1 MARQARLLTPLLQDN
16 PDRPTRKWAV
26 YYRKV
31 VMRPRDPKKPT
42 EGECR
47 AFKTD
52 RAFFPDEATAR
63 RFISEKQAEADTLGA
78 GALILTDSI
87 KREALECLEKLRAF
101 VGRDGKTPTLSD
113 AVAVYIREERL
124 AESDKKVGQAV
135 RECLSAKRK
144 EGKGLRYLQ
153 QFEIN
158 LRKFTKRFGDRP
170 LGSVKDYEIEKWL
183 DDQYK
188 GGKGLAPTTRNN
200 LLTYVIAFYSWC
212 VEEGRTAQHPA
223 TRIKYLKLRRHSD
236 DDSSQGRLLT
246 PDQLKVILADCPD
259 EFRPTLCLLA
269 FAGVRCAEMARLRWT
284 HLKNDST
291 TLFLNRG
298 ITKTDEGRSTPIPE
312 AVARYLERHRPE
324 EGDDGFIFKGCRDD
338 AVKDM
343 SDAEEARRDV
353 NRVTRLNVRL
363 TRLKK
368 SVRKHF
374 PWPSNALRASALS
387 YRVQLT
393 GSTDRTAEEMGNSKT
408 ILKRTYQELTTEAE
422 AKEWF
427 ATDPDYISRFSSQE
441 ILRYIEGKAV
451 GMKLARKAKK
461 VKEAVEEEERHD
473 YEPLTE
479 EEMREAIAQEP
490 EVMITTAETLPDWLI
505 DPKKAKAIRKRKT
518 EKAKEAVGRI
528 DVTTEDML
536 PAYLNPEKAKL
547 FKATKAKKK

>member
-16 PDRPTRKWAV
+16 PDRPSRKWAV

-31 VMRPRDPKKPT
+31 VMRPRDPRKPT

-52 RAFFPDEATAR
+52 RAFFPDETTAR
-63 RFISEKQAEADTLGA
+63 RFISEKQAEADALGS
-78 GALILTDSI
+78 GALILTDSL

-113 AVAVYIREERL
+113 AVAVFIREERL

-135 RECLSAKRK
+135 RECLSAKQK
-144 EGKGLRYLQ
+144 EGKSLRYLQ

-158 LRKFTKRFGDRP
+158 LRKFTNRFGDRP

-200 LLTYVIAFYSWC
+200 LLTYVVAFYSWC

-236 DDSSQGRLLT
+236 DDSFQGRLLT
-246 PDQLKVILADCPD
+246 PDQLKVIIADCPD
-259 EFRPTLCLLA
+259 DFRPTLCLLA
-269 FAGVRCAEMARLRWT
+269 FAGVRVAEMARLRWK
-284 HLKNDST
+284 HLQKDSQV
-291 TLFLNRG
+291 LFLNRG
-298 ITKTDEGRSTPIPE
+298 ITKTDEGRTTPIPE
-312 AVARYLERHRPE
+312 GVARYLEKHRPE
-324 EGDDGFIFKGCRDD
+324 GDDDGFIFKGCRDD
-338 AVKDM
+338 SVKDL
-343 SDAEEARRDV
+343 SAEAEARRDV

-363 TRLKK
+363 NRLKK

-374 PWPSNALRASALS
+374 AWSNNALRVSALS
-387 YRVQLT
+387 YRAQTT

-408 ILKRTYQELTTEAE
+408 ILKRAYQELTTEAE

-427 ATDPDYISRFSSQE
+427 ATDPDYISRFSAQE

-461 VKEAVEEEERHD
+461 AQEAVEEEGYD
-473 YEPLTE
+473 DPSDLLTE
-479 EEMREAIAQEP
+479 EEMREAIEQAK
-490 EVMITTAETLPDWLI
+490 
-505 DPKKAKAIRKRKT
+505 PKKPKGRK
-518 EKAKEAVGRI
+518 E
-528 DVTTEDML
+528 
-536 PAYLNPEKAKL
+536 
-547 FKATKAKKK
+547 

>member
-158 LRKFTKRFGDRP
+158 LRKFTTRFGDRP

-188 GGKGLAPTTRNN
+188 RGNGGKGLAPKTRNV
-200 LLTYVIAFYSWC
+200 LLTYVVAFYSWC

-269 FAGVRCAEMARLRWT
+269 FAGVRCAEMARLRWS

-298 ITKTDEGRSTPIPE
+298 ITKTDEGRMTPIPE
-312 AVARYLERHRPE
+312 AVARYLEKHRPE

-427 ATDPDYISRFSSQE
+427 ATDPHYFSHYTAQE

-451 GMKLARKAKK
+451 GEKLTRKIKK
-461 VKEAVEEEERHD
+461 AQVAEEEGNYND
-473 YEPLTE
+473 EPLTE
-479 EEMREAIAQEP
+479 EEMREAL
-490 EVMITTAETLPDWLI
+490 TETQI
-505 DPKKAKAIRKRKT
+505 KAPVDKGRT
-518 EKAKEAVGRI
+518 LEEKAELARKI
-528 DVTTEDML
+528 ND
-536 PAYLNPEKAKL
+536 
-547 FKATKAKKK
+547 KK

>member
-1 MARQARLLTPLLQDN
+1 
-16 PDRPTRKWAV
+16 
-26 YYRKV
+26 
-31 VMRPRDPKKPT
+31 MRPRDPKKPT

-101 VGRDGKTPTLSD
+101 VGRNGKTPTLSD

-135 RECLSAKRK
+135 RECLTAKHK
-144 EGKGLRYLQ
+144 EGKSLRYLQ

-200 LLTYVIAFYSWC
+200 LLTYVVAFYSWC

-223 TRIKYLKLRRHSD
+223 TRIKYLKLRRHDD
-236 DDSSQGRLLT
+236 DDSFQGRLLT
-246 PDQLKVILADCPD
+246 PDQLKVILADCPED
-259 EFRPTLCLLA
+259 FRPTLCLLA
-269 FAGVRCAEMARLRWT
+269 FAGVRCAEMARLRWK
-284 HLKNDST
+284 HLQKESGV
-291 TLFLNRG
+291 LFLNRG
-298 ITKTDEGRSTPIPE
+298 ITKTDEGRTTPIPE
-312 AVARYLERHRPE
+312 AVARYLEKHRPE

-338 AVKDM
+338 AVKGM
-343 SDAEEARRDV
+343 SAEEEARRDV

-363 TRLKK
+363 NRLKK

-374 PWPSNALRASALS
+374 AWSSNALRVSALS
-387 YRVQLT
+387 YRSQVT

-408 ILKRTYQELTTEAE
+408 ILKRAYQELTTEAE

-427 ATDPDYISRFSSQE
+427 ATDPGYISHFSAQE

-461 VKEAVEEEERHD
+461 AKEAVEEEEGHD

-479 EEMREAIAQEP
+479 EEMREAIEQE
-490 EVMITTAETLPDWLI
+490 AAKSSQQAK
-505 DPKKAKAIRKRKT
+505 PKK
-518 EKAKEAVGRI
+518 
-528 DVTTEDML
+528 
-536 PAYLNPEKAKL
+536 P
-547 FKATKAKKK
+547 KAKKG

>member
-1 MARQARLLTPLLQDN
+1 MPRQARLLTPLLQDN
-16 PDRPTRKWAV
+16 PDRPSRKWAV

-31 VMRPRDPKKPT
+31 VMRPRDPRNPT

-78 GALILTDSI
+78 GALVLTDAI
-87 KREALECLEKLRAF
+87 KREVLDCLEKLRAF

-135 RECLSAKRK
+135 RECLSAKQK

-200 LLTYVIAFYSWC
+200 LLTYVVAFYSWC

-223 TRIKYLKLRRHSD
+223 LRIKYLKLRRHSD

-246 PDQLKVILADCPD
+246 PDQLKLIFADCPD
-259 EFRPTLCLLA
+259 DLRPTLCLLA

-284 HLKNDST
+284 HLKNNST
-291 TLFLNRG
+291 TLYLNRG
-298 ITKTDEGRSTPIPE
+298 ITKTDEGRTTPIPE
-312 AVARYLERHRPE
+312 AVARYLEKRRPE

-338 AVKDM
+338 AVKGL
-343 SDAEEARRDV
+343 SDEEEARRDV

-363 TRLKK
+363 NRLKK

-427 ATDPDYISRFSSQE
+427 ATDPKEYPYGSTAFVSAFIQ
-441 ILRYIEGKAV
+441 GKAR
-451 GMKLARKAKK
+451 GMKLTRNRMKELEAKK
-461 VKEAVEEEERHD
+461 AVEEEESYD
-473 YEPLTE
+473 EPFTE
-479 EEMREAIAQEP
+479 EEMREDVAQAP
-490 EVMITTAETLPDWLI
+490 DFTQVTTEETLPNWLKR
-505 DPKKAKAIRKRKT
+505 PKADLTRKRK
-518 EKAKEAVGRI
+518 G
-528 DVTTEDML
+528 
-536 PAYLNPEKAKL
+536 
-547 FKATKAKKK
+547 KK

>member
-1 MARQARLLTPLLQDN
+1 MARHARLLTPLLQDN

-31 VMRPRDPKKPT
+31 VMRPRDPKRPT

-135 RECLSAKRK
+135 RECLSSKRK

-153 QFEIN
+153 QFEMN
-158 LRKFTKRFGDRP
+158 LRKFSDRFGERP
-170 LGSVKDYEIEKWL
+170 VGSVKDYEIEKWL
-183 DDQYK
+183 DDHYK
-188 GGKGLAPTTRNN
+188 RGNGGKGLTPKTRNT
-200 LLTYVIAFYSWC
+200 LLTYVVAFYSWC
-212 VEEGRTAQHPA
+212 VEEGRTAQNPA
-223 TRIKYLKLRRHSD
+223 KVVKHLKLRRHSD

-246 PDQLKVILADCPD
+246 PDQLDVIIASCPNHLL
-259 EFRPTLCLLA
+259 PSICLLA

-291 TLFLNRG
+291 TLYLNRG
-298 ITKTDEGRSTPIPE
+298 ITKTDEGRTTPIPK
-312 AVARYLERHRPE
+312 AVARYLEKHRPE

-338 AVKDM
+338 AVKGM

-363 TRLKK
+363 NRLKK

-427 ATDPDYISRFSSQE
+427 ATDPGQISDLNPE
-441 ILRYIEGKAV
+441 DIAEYNKGKAV
-451 GMKLARKAKK
+451 AMKLARKAKK
-461 VKEAVEEEERHD
+461 AVEEGED
-473 YEPLTE
+473 YDAPVTE
-479 EEMREAIAQEP
+479 EEMREAIEQE
-490 EVMITTAETLPDWLI
+490 A
-505 DPKKAKAIRKRKT
+505 PKPTQQAKTKKPKGRK
-518 EKAKEAVGRI
+518 G
-528 DVTTEDML
+528 
-536 PAYLNPEKAKL
+536 
-547 FKATKAKKK
+547 

>member
-1 MARQARLLTPLLQDN
+1 MARQARLLTPLPQDN
-16 PDRPTRKWAV
+16 PDRPSRKWAV

-78 GALILTDSI
+78 GALILTDSL

-200 LLTYVIAFYSWC
+200 LLTYVVAFYSWC

-223 TRIKYLKLRRHSD
+223 LRIKYLKLRRHSD

-259 EFRPTLCLLA
+259 DFRPTLCLLA
-269 FAGVRCAEMARLRWT
+269 FAGVRVAEMARLSWT
-284 HLKNDST
+284 HLKNDSA
-291 TLFLNRG
+291 TLYLNRG
-298 ITKTDEGRSTPIPE
+298 ITKTDEGRTTPIPE
-312 AVARYLERHRPE
+312 AVARYLEKQRPE

-338 AVKDM
+338 AVKGL
-343 SDAEEARRDV
+343 SEAEEARRDV
-353 NRVTRLNVRL
+353 NRVMRLNVRL
-363 TRLKK
+363 NRLKK

-374 PWPSNALRASALS
+374 PWPNNALRASALS

-427 ATDPDYISRFSSQE
+427 ATDPDYISHWSPDH
-441 ILRYIEGKAV
+441 ILLYIRRKATEA
-451 GMKLARKAKK
+451 KLARKAKK
-461 VKEAVEEEERHD
+461 EAVENEEAYD
-473 YEPLTE
+473 AEPLTE
-479 EEMREAIAQEP
+479 EEMREEIAREP
-490 EVMITTAETLPDWLI
+490 ETEVTTAESLPDWLI
-505 DPKKAKAIRKRKT
+505 DPKKAKAIRERKAK
-518 EKAKEAVGRI
+518 KAKEAVGRI

-547 FKATKAKKK
+547 FKKTKAKKK

>member
-101 VGRDGKTPTLSD
+101 VGRNGKTPTLSD

-158 LRKFTKRFGDRP
+158 LRKFTTRFGDRP

-200 LLTYVIAFYSWC
+200 LLTYVVAFYSWC

-298 ITKTDEGRSTPIPE
+298 ITKTDEGRSTPIPK
-312 AVARYLERHRPE
+312 AVARYLEKHRPE

-343 SDAEEARRDV
+343 SEAEEARRDV

-363 TRLKK
+363 NRLKK

-427 ATDPDYISRFSSQE
+427 ATDPDYISNWSPDH
-441 ILRYIEGKAV
+441 ILLYIRRKATEA
-451 GMKLARKAKK
+451 KLARKAKK
-461 VKEAVEEEERHD
+461 EAVENEEAYD
-473 YEPLTE
+473 AEPLTE

-518 EKAKEAVGRI
+518 EKAKEAVDRI

-547 FKATKAKKK
+547 FKKKGGEK

>member
-200 LLTYVIAFYSWC
+200 LLTYVVAFYSWC

-298 ITKTDEGRSTPIPE
+298 ITKTDEGRSTPIPK

-343 SDAEEARRDV
+343 SEAEEARRDV

-363 TRLKK
+363 NRLKK

-427 ATDPDYISRFSSQE
+427 ATDPDYISNWSPDH
-441 ILRYIEGKAV
+441 ILLYIRHKATEA
-451 GMKLARKAKK
+451 KLARKAKK
-461 VKEAVEEEERHD
+461 EAVENEEAYD
-473 YEPLTE
+473 AEPLTE

-505 DPKKAKAIRKRKT
+505 DPKKAK
-518 EKAKEAVGRI
+518 
-528 DVTTEDML
+528 
-536 PAYLNPEKAKL
+536 
-547 FKATKAKKK
+547 KK

>member
-1 MARQARLLTPLLQDN
+1 MPRQARLLTPLLQDN
-16 PDRPTRKWAV
+16 PDRPSRKWAV
-26 YYRKV
+26 YYRRV
-31 VMRPRDPKKPT
+31 VMRPRDPRNPT

-78 GALILTDSI
+78 GALILTDAI
-87 KREALECLEKLRAF
+87 KREALDCLEKLRAF

-113 AVAVYIREERL
+113 AVGVYIREERL

-135 RECLSAKRK
+135 RECLSAKQK

-170 LGSVKDYEIEKWL
+170 LGSVKGYEIEKWL

-188 GGKGLAPTTRNN
+188 RGNGGKGLAPKTRNV

-223 TRIKYLKLRRHSD
+223 LRIKYLKLRRHSD

-259 EFRPTLCLLA
+259 DFRPTLCLLS

-291 TLFLNRG
+291 TLYLNRG
-298 ITKTDEGRSTPIPE
+298 ITKTDEGRTTPIPE
-312 AVARYLERHRPE
+312 AVARYLEKHRPE
-324 EGDDGFIFKGCRDD
+324 E
-338 AVKDM
+338 M
-343 SDAEEARRDV
+343 SDAKEARRDV

-363 TRLKK
+363 NRLKK

-427 ATDPDYISRFSSQE
+427 ATDPGYISHFSAQE

-461 VKEAVEEEERHD
+461 AKEAVEEEEGHD

-479 EEMREAIAQEP
+479 EEMRKAIEQEAPKPTQQAK
-490 EVMITTAETLPDWLI
+490 
-505 DPKKAKAIRKRKT
+505 PKK
-518 EKAKEAVGRI
+518 
-528 DVTTEDML
+528 
-536 PAYLNPEKAKL
+536 P
-547 FKATKAKKK
+547 KAKKG

>member
-1 MARQARLLTPLLQDN
+1 MPRQARLLTPLLQDN
-16 PDRPTRKWAV
+16 PDRPSRKWAV

-31 VMRPRDPKKPT
+31 VMRPRDPRNPT

-78 GALILTDSI
+78 GALVLTDAI
-87 KREALECLEKLRAF
+87 KREVLDCLEKLRAF

-135 RECLSAKRK
+135 RECLSAKQK
-144 EGKGLRYLQ
+144 EGKALRYLQ

-200 LLTYVIAFYSWC
+200 LLTYVIAFYSWS
-212 VEEGRTAQHPA
+212 VDAGRTAQNPA
-223 TRIKYLKLRRHSD
+223 LPIKYLKLRRHDD
-236 DDSSQGRLLT
+236 DDSFQGRLLT

-259 EFRPTLCLLA
+259 DFRPTLCLLA
-269 FAGVRCAEMARLRWT
+269 FAGVRCAEMARLRWK
-284 HLKNDST
+284 HLQKDSRV
-291 TLFLNRG
+291 LFLNRG
-298 ITKTDEGRSTPIPE
+298 ITKTDEGRTTPIPE
-312 AVARYLERHRPE
+312 AVARYLEKHRPE

-338 AVKDM
+338 AVKDL
-343 SDAEEARRDV
+343 SAEEEARRDV

-363 TRLKK
+363 NRLKK

-374 PWPSNALRASALS
+374 AWPNNALRVSALS
-387 YRVQLT
+387 YRAQVT

-408 ILKRTYQELTTEAE
+408 ILKRAYQELTTEAE

-427 ATDPDYISRFSSQE
+427 ATDPDFISHFTPQQ
-441 ILRYIEGKAV
+441 ILRYIDERATKE
-451 GMKLARKAKK
+451 KLARKAKK
-461 VKEAVEEEERHD
+461 AVEEGDE
-473 YEPLTE
+473 YEQPLTE
-479 EEMREAIAQEP
+479 EEMREE
-490 EVMITTAETLPDWLI
+490 M
-505 DPKKAKAIRKRKT
+505 R
-518 EKAKEAVGRI
+518 EAVGRI
-528 DVTTEDML
+528 DVTTEDTL
-536 PAYLNPEKAKL
+536 PAYLNPKKAKL
-547 FKATKAKKK
+547 FKIRKAKK

>member
-1 MARQARLLTPLLQDN
+1 
-16 PDRPTRKWAV
+16 
-26 YYRKV
+26 
-31 VMRPRDPKKPT
+31 MRPRDPRNPT

-63 RFISEKQAEADTLGA
+63 RFISEKQAEANTLGA
-78 GALILTDSI
+78 GALVLTDAI
-87 KREALECLEKLRAF
+87 KREVLDCLGKLRAF

-135 RECLSAKRK
+135 RECLSAKQK

-212 VEEGRTAQHPA
+212 VEEGRTAQHP
-223 TRIKYLKLRRHSD
+223 TKNIKYLKLRRHSD

-259 EFRPTLCLLA
+259 DLRPTLCLLA

-291 TLFLNRG
+291 TLYLNQG
-298 ITKTDEGRSTPIPE
+298 ITKTYEGRTTPIPE
-312 AVARYLERHRPE
+312 AVARYLEKHRPE

-338 AVKDM
+338 AVKGL

-363 TRLKK
+363 NRLKK

-393 GSTDRTAEEMGNSKT
+393 GNTERTAEEMGNSKT

-427 ATDPDYISRFSSQE
+427 ATDPDFVSHFTPQQ
-441 ILRYIEGKAV
+441 ILRYIEEKATKE
-451 GMKLARKAKK
+451 KLARKAKK
-461 VKEAVEEEERHD
+461 TVEEGDE
-473 YEPLTE
+473 YEQPLTE
-479 EEMREAIAQEP
+479 EEMREQ
-490 EVMITTAETLPDWLI
+490 
-505 DPKKAKAIRKRKT
+505 IR
-518 EKAKEAVGRI
+518 EAVGRI
-528 DVTTEDML
+528 DVTTEDTL
-536 PAYLNPEKAKL
+536 PAYLNPKKAKL
-547 FKATKAKKK
+547 FSKRKGKK

>member
-246 PDQLKVILADCPD
+246 PDQLKVILAECPD

-298 ITKTDEGRSTPIPE
+298 ITKTDEGRSTPIPK
-312 AVARYLERHRPE
+312 AVARYLEKHRPE

-338 AVKDM
+338 AVKNM
-343 SDAEEARRDV
+343 SEAEEARRDV

-363 TRLKK
+363 NRLKK

-479 EEMREAIAQEP
+479 EEMREA
-490 EVMITTAETLPDWLI
+490 
-505 DPKKAKAIRKRKT
+505 
-518 EKAKEAVGRI
+518 VGRI

>member
-16 PDRPTRKWAV
+16 PDRPSRKWAV

-63 RFISEKQAEADTLGA
+63 RFISEKQDEADTLGA

-135 RECLSAKRK
+135 RECLSAKQK

-200 LLTYVIAFYSWC
+200 LLTYVVAFYSWC

-223 TRIKYLKLRRHSD
+223 LRIKYLKLRRHSD

-246 PDQLKVILADCPD
+246 PDQLKLILADCPD
-259 EFRPTLCLLA
+259 DFRPTLCLLA

-291 TLFLNRG
+291 TLYLNRG
-298 ITKTDEGRSTPIPE
+298 ITKTDEGRTTPIPK

-338 AVKDM
+338 AVKGL

-363 TRLKK
+363 NRLKK

-427 ATDPDYISRFSSQE
+427 ATDPKEYPYGSTDLVSAFIQ
-441 ILRYIEGKAV
+441 GKAR
-451 GMKLARKAKK
+451 GMKFARNWMKELEAKK
-461 VKEAVEEEERHD
+461 AVEEEEAYD
-473 YEPLTE
+473 EPLTDDE
-479 EEMREAIAQEP
+479 EG
-490 EVMITTAETLPDWLI
+490 
-505 DPKKAKAIRKRKT
+505 
-518 EKAKEAVGRI
+518 EAVEGEANHGLN
-528 DVTTEDML
+528 VTTEDTL
-536 PAYLNPEKAKL
+536 PAYLNPKKAKL
-547 FKATKAKKK
+547 FSKRKGKK

>member
-16 PDRPTRKWAV
+16 PDRPSRKWAV

-87 KREALECLEKLRAF
+87 KREALECLEKLHSF

-200 LLTYVIAFYSWC
+200 LLTYVVAFYSWC

-269 FAGVRCAEMARLRWT
+269 FAGVRCAEMARLRWS

-312 AVARYLERHRPE
+312 AVARYLEKHRPE

-338 AVKDM
+338 AVKGM

-363 TRLKK
+363 NRLKK
-368 SVRKHF
+368 SVRQHF
-374 PWPSNALRASALS
+374 PWPNNALRASALS

-408 ILKRTYQELTTEAE
+408 ILKRTYQELTTVAE

-451 GMKLARKAKK
+451 GMKFARKAKK
-461 VKEAVEEEERHD
+461 AKEAVEEEEEGHD

-479 EEMREAIAQEP
+479 EEMREA
-490 EVMITTAETLPDWLI
+490 
-505 DPKKAKAIRKRKT
+505 
-518 EKAKEAVGRI
+518 VGRI
-528 DVTTEDML
+528 DVTTEDTL

-547 FKATKAKKK
+547 FKKAKAKKK